1 MASNSLVHLTAR
13 ELAQTIRERKVSA
26 VEVVQAHL
34 AHIERHN
41 PALNAIVT
49 LDGERALDRARE
61 ADAALARGEI
71 WGPLH
76 GVPVTIKDVYE
87 TAGLRTTSSFRLLAR
102 YVPKQDATVVAR
114 LRAAGAIVLGKT
126 NMPELAVD
134 IQTNSPLF
142 GRANNPWNLGRT
154 TGGSTGGGAAAV
166 AAGLSPLEV
175 GSDMGGSIRIP
186 AHFNG
191 VFGFKPT
198 EHRVPATGHI
208 PDLPGAPRVVRHMCC
223 FGPLARSVDDLR
235 LCFTLIAGPDGKDLD
250 VLPVPLDSVAGRP
263 LREMRLAWMDDFG
276 GAPVTAETRAT
287 LARLAG
293 SLADLG
299 CRVERVGPPGF
310 DYASA
315 WQTYSEILGTMIGAS
330 LPALVRVLGRVA
342 MPLMH
347 VNEPT
352 MRSLARGFRLD
363 ARQYMEALARR
374 DALIEQ
380 MERFLDGWDA
390 WLCPVTPTPAFTH
403 RPSGLARPARPIEV
417 DGQRVP
423 YWRGSISYAVV
434 FNLLGNPVVVLPLA
448 RSSEGLP
455 IGVQVVGRRWRDMEL
470 LAIAGQLAEV
480 TGPCQF
486 PPGY

>member
-1 MASNSLVHLTAR
+1 LAGNSLVHLTAQQI
-13 ELAQTIRERKVSA
+13 AQAIRERKASTI
-26 VEVVQAHL
+26 EVVQAHL
-34 AHIERHN
+34 AHIAQHN
-41 PALNAIVT
+41 SALNAIVT
-49 LDGERALDRARE
+49 LDEERALDRAKV

-87 TAGLRTTSSFRLLAR
+87 TAGLRTTSSFYLLAR

-114 LRAAGAIVLGKT
+114 LRAAGAVILGKT
-126 NMPELAVD
+126 NMPMLAVD

-208 PDLPGAPRVVRHMCC
+208 PDLPGAPRVMRHMCC
-223 FGPLARSVDDLR
+223 FGPLARSVEDLR

-250 VLPVPLDSVAGRP
+250 VLPVPLDAPPERP
-263 LREMRLAWMDDFG
+263 LRQMRFAWMDDFG
-276 GAPVTAETRAT
+276 GAPVTAETRAA
-287 LARLAG
+287 LARLAD

-299 CRVERVGPPGF
+299 CCVERAGPPGF

-315 WQTYSEILGTMIGAS
+315 WRTYSEILGTMIGAII
-330 LPALVRVLGRVA
+330 PAPMRLLGRLA
-342 MPLMH
+342 MPLLHM
-347 VNEPT
+347 NEPT
-352 MRSLARGFRLD
+352 MRSLTRGFKLN

-380 MERFLDGWDA
+380 MERFLGDWDA
-390 WLCPVTPTPAFTH
+390 WLCPVAPTPAFSH
-403 RPSGLARPARPIEV
+403 RRSGLVRPGRPIEV
-417 DGQRVP
+417 DGHKVP

-434 FNLLGNPVVVLPLA
+434 FNLLGNPVVVLPLS

-470 LAIAGQLAEV
+470 LAVAGQLAEV
-480 TGPCQF
+480 TKPFQF